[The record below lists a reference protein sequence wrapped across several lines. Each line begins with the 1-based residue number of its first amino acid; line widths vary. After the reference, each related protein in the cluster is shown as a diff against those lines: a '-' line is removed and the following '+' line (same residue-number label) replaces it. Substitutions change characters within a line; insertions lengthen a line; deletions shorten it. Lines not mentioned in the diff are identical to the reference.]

1 MKLGIF
7 KFEITWQYTRTKVIT
22 VHIAQ
27 ATMEISELQ
36 NHAQQQQI
44 QPAYYECAQ
53 DRTTCIQTVFPSIE
67 SHNSVTTGFRH

>member
-1 MKLGIF
+1 M
-7 KFEITWQYTRTKVIT
+7 
-22 VHIAQ
+22 HIAQ